1 MAGVLVRKV
10 HGWGR
15 VDIDHRVT
23 VSPWRNGFDTWALV
37 PVLNL
42 QGGNQWT
49 SSNRALCKWMNQW
62 EMCVKNHQ
70 LDVTTRQFYFLFLY
84 SFEFRFGTAHH
95 LLSEKDISNT
105 FSRLKL
111 PGTRL
116 FTTQSEYAWFSG
128 LHWDTPSVGNQCRNK
143 KASISCCQPWCLA
156 GFDL

>member
-23 VSPWRNGFDTWALV
+23 MKKRFRYMNFDASLEPAGWKPMDQLQSCPMQMNESVRNVRQEPSTWCNDET
-37 PVLNL
+37 VL
-42 QGGNQWT
+42 
-49 SSNRALCKWMNQW
+49 
-62 EMCVKNHQ
+62 
-70 LDVTTRQFYFLFLY
+70 FFILY
-84 SFEFRFGTAHH
+84 NFEFRFGTAHH
-95 LLSEKDISNT
+95 LLSEKDISHT